1 MVYIHNL
8 QKTIGETTVI
18 NIPDLQIHP
27 GQIVAITGSANS
39 GLDTLFDMLIGK
51 IPTTAGLIEMSS
63 HSPDDHKASVS
74 SLGVLFEQDT
84 LYPYISVEANLRFIS
99 QLYQVDRRAVDHAL
113 DMVGLN
119 DHRRVLAGKL
129 PSGLMRRL
137 ALGRALLHDP
147 QILILFNPFARCDEN
162 TIALITNLLI
172 QQREQQKAILI
183 LSPSTDHLH
192 FCDQR
197 LLLQHGEVSPV
208 ELTQAHVIPMPFRI
222 PVRMD
227 GKVALVNPADV
238 LYIAVQDGQVILYTD
253 HEHFPL
259 HLNLT
264 ELDERLSQSGFF
276 RAHRAYLVNLQRVK
290 DIISYTRDSYN
301 LRLDDDAE
309 TQIPLSKNA
318 ATELKRRFNY

>member
-18 NIPDLQIHP
+18 NITDLQIQP
-27 GQIVAITGSANS
+27 GKIIAITGSANS
-39 GLDTLFDMLIGK
+39 GLHTLFDILIGK
-51 IPTTAGLIEMSS
+51 IGTTTGRIEMSRRP
-63 HSPDDHKASVS
+63 PDNHEAFVS

-84 LYPYISVEANLRFIS
+84 LYPYMSVEANLRFIS
-99 QLYQVDRRAVDHAL
+99 QLYQLDRQAVDHVL
-113 DMVGLN
+113 DIVGLN
-119 DHRRVLAGKL
+119 DHRRVLASKL

-147 QILILFNPFARCDEN
+147 SILILFNPFARCDEN
-162 TIALITNLLI
+162 TIALITSLLI
-172 QQREQQKAILI
+172 QQREQEKTILI
-183 LSPSTDHLH
+183 LSPSSDHLY

-208 ELTQAHVIPMPFRI
+208 EPTDGHVIPMPFRI

-238 LYIAVQDGQVILYTD
+238 LYITIQDGQVILYTD
-253 HEHFPL
+253 DEHFPL
-259 HLNLT
+259 QLNLT

-301 LRLDDDAE
+301 LRLDDEAA

-318 ATELKRRFNY
+318 ANELKKLFNY